1 MKEKKS
7 LGRMF
12 NSKKVYICSGE
23 VAEWS
28 NAPVLK
34 TGVLSWYRGFESLLL
49 RSNIGIEARTTRAFF
64 VT

>member
-1 MKEKKS
+1 
-7 LGRMF
+7 MF

-34 TGVLSWYRGFESLLL
+34 TGIPQGIWGSNPYLSAKNEISEM
-49 RSNIGIEARTTRAFF
+49 RSRFF
-64 VT
+64 VYTIYTTQKKSS